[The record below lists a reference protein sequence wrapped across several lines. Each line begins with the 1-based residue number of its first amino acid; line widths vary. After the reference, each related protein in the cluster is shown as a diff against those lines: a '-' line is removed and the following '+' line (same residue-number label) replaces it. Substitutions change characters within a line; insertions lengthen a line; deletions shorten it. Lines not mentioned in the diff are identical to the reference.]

1 MGFNDKSNSDFASNI
16 QEFFIYI
23 FPFFLIEKTALNSI
37 SEISSFPRIELWLK
51 SIKLIKSNLFMGYGG
66 GSFSDLYSLN
76 NGQFEGMQHSH
87 NIILEIAF
95 NYGLPSSFLIVG
107 GMIFIFKSANGL

>member
-1 MGFNDKSNSDFASNI
+1 
-16 QEFFIYI
+16 
-23 FPFFLIEKTALNSI
+23 
-37 SEISSFPRIELWLK
+37 
-51 SIKLIKSNLFMGYGG
+51 MGYGG
-66 GSFSDLYSLN
+66 GSFSDLYYLN

-107 GMIFIFKSANGL
+107 GMLFNFI